1 MRAVYATTFGGPEVL
16 EVREVPDPVPGAGE
30 VLVDVA
36 AADVMFLDT
45 KLRSGWGTDYFP
57 VEPPYVPGGAVAG
70 VVAAVGPEVDPS
82 WIGRRVATQTVRSG
96 IGGGL
101 PIGGYAEKS
110 LARADT
116 LTPVPD
122 DVTLEQSVAL
132 THDGKTALAVFD
144 RAAIESGEWVLIT
157 AASGGLGTLLT
168 QLARNAGAKVI
179 AAARG
184 QAKLE
189 LAERLGAAV
198 LINYSEPGWVDQ
210 VRAATGGSGVHVVL
224 DGAGGEPGGAAAEA
238 LADGGRFLGYGSAA
252 GDFAGVDTESARRRS
267 ITVLGLFDITSEAT
281 DWSALAERSLR
292 EVAAGRLEVVIGQ
305 TFPLEAANSAHAAIG
320 SRSAI
325 GRTLLSNT
333 NRPN

>member
-1 MRAVYATTFGGPEVL
+1 MRAVYATKFGGPEVL
-16 EVREVPDPVPGAGE
+16 EVRDVPEPVPGAGE
-30 VLVDVA
+30 VLVDVV

-45 KLRSGWGTDYFP
+45 KLRSGWGTDFFP

-70 VVAAVGPEVDPS
+70 VVVAVGPVVDPS
-82 WIGRRVATQTVRSG
+82 WIGRRVSTQTVRSG

-122 DVTLEQSVAL
+122 EVTLEQAVAL
-132 THDGKTALAVFD
+132 AHDGKTALAVFD

-157 AASGGLGTLLT
+157 AAAGGLGTLLT
-168 QLARNAGAKVI
+168 QLARGAGAKVI

-184 QAKLE
+184 ESKLE

-198 LINYSEPGWVDQ
+198 LVDYSEPGWVDE
-210 VRAATGGSGVHVVL
+210 VRAATGGAGVQVVL
-224 DGAGGEPGGAAAEA
+224 DGAGGELGGAAAEA
-238 LADGGRFLGYGSAA
+238 LADGGRFIGYGSAA
-252 GDFAGVDTESARRRS
+252 GDFAAVDTDAAQRRGL
-267 ITVLGLFDITSEAT
+267 TVLGLFDITSEAT
-281 DWSALAERSLR
+281 DWLALAERALT
-292 EVAAGRLEVVIGQ
+292 EVAAGRVEVVIGQ
-305 TFPLEAANSAHAAIG
+305 TFPLENADRAHAAID

-333 NRPN
+333 NRPK